1 MRPALH
7 PDPLLTYPTPSS
19 YTLRPPRMD
28 MYPSIPDTLLI
39 RLATSSYR
47 HTPYPPSPLHPHM
60 PYRTLSHACSP
71 YSLHWSPVV
80 GRTPAYHAYAI
91 PLRGLPRCRHVPL

>member
-60 PYRTLSHACSP
+60 PYTLPCTLILPTPLVPCTPICPTAPCPMHAPPTLC
-71 YSLHWSPVV
+71 
-80 GRTPAYHAYAI
+80 T
-91 PLRGLPRCRHVPL
+91 GLQ